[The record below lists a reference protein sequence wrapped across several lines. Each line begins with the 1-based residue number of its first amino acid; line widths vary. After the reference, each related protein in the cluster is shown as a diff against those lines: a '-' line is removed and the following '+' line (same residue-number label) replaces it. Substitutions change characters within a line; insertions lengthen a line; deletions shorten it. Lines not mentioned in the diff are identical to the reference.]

1 MKALFSSKF
10 HDKPVLYLVE
20 DPTAVPDETRECE
33 GMTLLYRDNKR
44 IGANFFGIETE
55 EEGLIFAPSEALVS
69 LINDRLKAENEETV
83 SFPSSGYRNATVTA
97 VREHPLD
104 ERKSIVGLDLGSSS
118 LITSTRYSLQVG
130 DSVVV
135 LTDGGF
141 RRDGTAF
148 LSSVIRNIPQEAE
161 ICSPYDLKIGEESKA
176 PAAGNGLPGSD
187 YFPR

>member
-20 DPTAVPDETRECE
+20 DPTAVPEETRECE
-33 GMTLLYRDNKR
+33 GMTLLYRDGKR

-69 LINDRLKAENEETV
+69 SINDRLKAENEEVV
-83 SFPSSGYRNATVTA
+83 SFPSSGYRNATVTS

-104 ERKSIVGLDLGSSS
+104 EPKSIVGLDLGSSS

-148 LSSVIRNIPQEAE
+148 HSSVIRNIPQEAE

-176 PAAGNGLPGSD
+176 PAPGNGLPGSD